1 MHLICRPGTKWVW
14 SGYWIQLNKGTG
26 QRLINSQFSLA
37 LCVPNKDIWEPTH
50 WEKQEV
56 GFTMFH
62 FSKCMQEV
70 TTELQLLYVRNKS
83 WLSSPCNL
91 GGTEGRVSWS
101 ENWLLKL
108 ELSHWDKCVCIYA
121 ALTRTHTHTPRFN
134 PRLGS
139 HPFKKSFGW
148 HPYKEI
154 LDLVTWGGRM
164 RCSGHVT
171 SLRKWMNFTF

>member
-1 MHLICRPGTKWVW
+1 MTFFPL
-14 SGYWIQLNKGTG
+14 QLN
-26 QRLINSQFSLA
+26 
-37 LCVPNKDIWEPTH
+37 V
-50 WEKQEV
+50 
-56 GFTMFH
+56 
-62 FSKCMQEV
+62 
-70 TTELQLLYVRNKS
+70 
-83 WLSSPCNL
+83 
-91 GGTEGRVSWS
+91 EGRVSWS

-121 ALTRTHTHTPRFN
+121 ALTRAHIHTPRFN

-164 RCSGHVT
+164 LLRSCDQSEEMNEFHFLRLCMSAVHLTSSWVFTPLSSCPEGPIPKRETASFSGLNLYLT
-171 SLRKWMNFTF
+171 LFFQSF